1 MFAREVLIFP
11 IRFSL
16 LPLMIYK
23 HILLSALLLVA
34 AAASQGQI
42 IINEASNKNYST
54 IADED
59 GEYEDWLELYNA
71 GTEAVNLVN
80 HALTDDPAVPDKWPL
95 PAVTLQPGEFFFV
108 YCSGKDRYY
117 FPPATLV
124 TNTGTFVPTA
134 GWNTH
139 DFSEPFYWDGSSNVI
154 VNTCSYS
161 SLGYIT
167 NSVFTQTETP
177 FVSTTFSYADGGTWA
192 CETGTGEISTWRP
205 NMQLN
210 GITIGEGTLENCNT
224 CYPAPYG
231 NWYWGARHQMLI
243 RAEELTAAG
252 LTEGMIESLGFEV
265 VYTDAIT
272 YDYIEVHMNLTT
284 TDELTNEYIN
294 QSGYNYHTNFGIS
307 GSGETVYLFDPN
319 QEQMDS
325 ITLSL
330 ESVNTSI
337 GSYNDGNGVNT
348 MFQTPTPDATN
359 NNSEPAE
366 GYAQEPMFSLNS
378 GFYNTPVSVTI
389 TNPNG
394 PESQVYYTLDS
405 SDPTTESTLYNG
417 ETIYIF
423 QSTVVRARAFEPNK
437 IPSPTNVATYFFNVD
452 HITPIL
458 SVTTDNNNLYGPTG
472 NFDNPMNDWLKA
484 AHMEYFDSIP
494 THPLL
499 FSQPCGMIQDG
510 GWGGSRTQPQRSFRL
525 KLTDGVLGEDPIEY
539 EIIPYLPDR
548 DVYSDFYLRNG
559 SNQYLTLPYKD
570 AAQVKMMAGETN
582 NYYSAW
588 RPISVYINGQYFG
601 LYELREKFNTEKFK
615 IEDNATESTVEILSI
630 SAFYGFVFRAV
641 KGDVDH
647 YWEDYDAYWQI
658 DTQDE
663 NYWEETDQY
672 FDLKYYT
679 DYIIGE
685 TWMGNVDW
693 PGNNIK
699 IYRSDATGYRWRF
712 CLIDL
717 ELSLLPNS
725 WTDCYSDHIDYMLGQ
740 GTGNPFIAMW
750 NRGLENE
757 QYKNYFINRYAD
769 LMNTTY
775 ATSKLLEIETDFF
788 NQTVVEMANEYQRW
802 ADPWNVPGWLNYF
815 NENHLVFQSELAC
828 RSEQVRNHVE
838 DNFDLD
844 GQVEVTIN
852 VSPAGAGRIVL
863 NTITPENLPW
873 TGIYFDGVPV
883 TMTAVANPGYSFD
896 HWLSENIIL
905 TPEGDSVLII
915 NVDTPDEFTAYF
927 TGSPQPTTIAINEIN
942 YNSDETQNSS
952 DWFELHNYGAVPINL
967 TGWSVTSETNQPRFD
982 LPEGTVLMPD
992 EYLVIVRNV
1001 EAFEQQYPDVDNF
1014 IGPFYFS
1021 LLPSGGAVKLY
1032 NEYQDVFLA
1041 VNYLDSLPWPQVADG
1056 GGRTLELSDPLLTI
1070 DDPANWF
1077 AGCMFGSPG
1086 EAYQPCAEQIVF
1098 SEINFWSATNAD
1110 AGDWIELR
1118 NISDQSMDL
1127 SGWIFRDGNT
1137 ANSYVIPNETTLEGG
1152 EMIVISNNTQLFDQQ
1167 HPAVDN
1173 RVGGFEFGFDN
1184 QGEMMRLYNA
1194 EDKLYFS
1201 MVYGAD
1207 QPWPTEAAGGGYTL
1221 ELADSSANI
1230 NSALNWFA
1238 GCLYG
1243 SPGNYYTPCETIS
1256 VDEEELNSAGM
1267 VLFPNPANEDT
1278 RILFSNGLGR
1288 HAQVQLYDSF
1298 GRLVKDMAVP
1308 ASASGVNL
1316 DLSDLSSGVFV
1327 VRVQDGNR
1335 VMQARLVKEN

>member
-1 MFAREVLIFP
+1 MLTV
-11 IRFSL
+11 S
-16 LPLMIYK
+16 
-23 HILLSALLLVA
+23 VA
-34 AAASQGQI
+34 THAQI
-42 IINEASNKNYST
+42 VINEASNKNYST

-80 HALTDDPAVPDKWPL
+80 HALTDDPAVPDKWLL
-95 PAVTLQPGEFFFV
+95 PAVILQPGEFFFV
-108 YCSGKDRYY
+108 YCSGKDRYS

-124 TNTGTFVPTA
+124 TNTGTFVPTT

-177 FVSTTFSYADGGTWA
+177 FASTTFSYADGGTWA
-192 CETGTGEISTWRP
+192 CETGTGETSFWRP

-210 GITIGEGTLENCNT
+210 GITIGDGTLENCNT

-272 YDYIEVHMNLTT
+272 YDYIEVHMNLTAN
-284 TDELTNEYIN
+284 DELTNEYIN
-294 QSGYNYHTNFGIS
+294 QSGYNYHSNFGIS

-319 QEQMDS
+319 QEQVDS

-330 ESVNTSI
+330 QSVDTSI

-348 MFQTPTPDATN
+348 MFQSPTPTATN

-366 GYAQEPMFSLNS
+366 GYADEPVFSLSS
-378 GFYNTPVSVTI
+378 GFYNTPISVTI

-405 SDPTTESTLYNG
+405 SDPTTESTLYTG
-417 ETIYIF
+417 QTISAF
-423 QSTVVRARAFEPNK
+423 QSTVLRARAFEPNK
-437 IPSPTNVATYFFNVD
+437 IPSTTAVATYFFNVN

-458 SVTTDNNNLYGPTG
+458 SVVTDNNNLYGPNG
-472 NFDNPMNDWLKA
+472 NFDNPLNDWLKSA
-484 AHMEYFDSIP
+484 YMEYFDSIP

-499 FSQPCGMIQDG
+499 FSQSCGMIQDG

-588 RPISVYINGQYFG
+588 RPISVYVNGQYFG

-641 KGDVDH
+641 RGDVDH

-663 NYWEETDQY
+663 NYWELTDQY

-699 IYRSDATGYRWRF
+699 IYRSDATDYRWRF

-717 ELSLLPNS
+717 ELSLQPNS

-750 NRGLENE
+750 NRGLQNE

-775 ATSKLLEIETDFF
+775 ATSKLLEIENGFF

-802 ADPWNVPGWLNYF
+802 GDPWNVPGWLNSF
-815 NENHLVFQSELAC
+815 NDNHLIFQSELAC
-828 RSEQVRNHVE
+828 RSEQVRNHVV

-844 GQVEVTIN
+844 GQVDVTIN
-852 VSPAGAGRIVL
+852 VSPAGAGRIQL

-873 TGIYFDGVPV
+873 TGIYFNGIPV
-883 TMTAVANPGYSFD
+883 TMTAIANPGYSFD

-905 TPEGDSVLII
+905 TPEGDSVLVI
-915 NVDTPDEFTAYF
+915 NVDISDEFTAYF
-927 TGSPQPTTIAINEIN
+927 TGSLQPTTVAINEIN

-952 DWFELHNYGAVPINL
+952 DWFELHNYGEMPINL

-982 LPEGTVLMPD
+982 LPQGTVLMPD
-992 EYLVIVRNV
+992 EYLVIVRDMD
-1001 EAFEQQYPDVDNF
+1001 AFEQQYPEVDNF
-1014 IGPFYFS
+1014 IGPFYFALS
-1021 LLPSGGAVKLY
+1021 PTGGAVKLY

-1056 GGRTLELSDPLLTI
+1056 GGRTLELSNPLLTI

-1086 EAYQPCAEQIVF
+1086 EAYQPCTEQIVF

-1127 SGWIFRDGNT
+1127 SGWIFRDDNT
-1137 ANSYVIPNETTLEGG
+1137 DNSFVIPDQTILQGG
-1152 EMIVISNNTQLFDQQ
+1152 EMIVLSNNTQLFDQQ
-1167 HPAVDN
+1167 HPEVDN
-1173 RVGGFEFGFDN
+1173 RVGGFEFGFN
-1184 QGEMMRLYNA
+1184 HQGEMMRLYNA

-1207 QPWPTEAAGGGYTL
+1207 QPWPATAAGGGYTL
-1221 ELADSSANI
+1221 ELLDSSANV

-1238 GCLYG
+1238 GCLEG
-1243 SPGNYYTPCETIS
+1243 SPGDYYSWCETIRI
-1256 VDEEELNSAGM
+1256 DEEELNTAGM
-1267 VLFPNPANEDT
+1267 MLFPNPAGSST
-1278 RILFSNGLGR
+1278 RILFSGGLSSN
-1288 HAQVQLYDSF
+1288 AQVQLYDSF
-1298 GRLVKDMAVP
+1298 GRLVKDMVVP
-1308 ASASGVNL
+1308 ASSNGINL
-1316 DLSDLSSGVFV
+1316 DLSDLASGVFV
-1327 VRVQDGNR
+1327 VRVQDGKR
-1335 VMQARLVKEN
+1335 EMHARLVIED